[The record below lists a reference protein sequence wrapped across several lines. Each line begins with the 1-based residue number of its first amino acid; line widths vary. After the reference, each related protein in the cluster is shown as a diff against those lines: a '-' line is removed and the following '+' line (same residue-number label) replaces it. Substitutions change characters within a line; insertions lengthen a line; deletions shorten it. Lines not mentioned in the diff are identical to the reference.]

1 MIAGRATSIIAFV
14 PRIRLRLT
22 LAVIF
27 TVVSLSLLVW
37 GLWPHDRTVRRQ
49 FIQPTEMQ
57 LPAPGSFVPFTW
69 LV

>member
-1 MIAGRATSIIAFV
+1 MFVSPLRPRLILTVMVTIAS
-14 PRIRLRLT
+14 
-22 LAVIF
+22 LA
-27 TVVSLSLLVW
+27 LLAW

-57 LPAPGSFVPFTW
+57 LPAPGSFVPFPW